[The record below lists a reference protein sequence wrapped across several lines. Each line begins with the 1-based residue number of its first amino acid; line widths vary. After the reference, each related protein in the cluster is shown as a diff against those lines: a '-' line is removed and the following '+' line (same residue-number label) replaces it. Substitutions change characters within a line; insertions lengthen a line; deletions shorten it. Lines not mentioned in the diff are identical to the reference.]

1 MDKDHQILF
10 SSNGDSGLPGP
21 LGAFDDFNPVE
32 DRPIAAST
40 AVVSLGFLRGALRRT
55 IAFWCLLGL
64 VGMVIGVGVYLKRPP
79 PAKASTS
86 VLLTYQPGQDPTSAV
101 LDNQAMAQSRSVAE
115 MAMAKLGVQQSVGS
129 FVAATTVTVV
139 TQRVLQITVSAK
151 TSSDAVSRANAVAAS
166 FLALHASQIETDQN
180 LVLKALQNTLT
191 QAEATVSTISS
202 QISKVSGEAPT
213 AQQAQQ
219 LKNLKSQLTAAQ
231 GQVAIDQNSLQQ
243 NKVNTNELSAISGS
257 VILDPAM
264 ALPQSKTKYL
274 VIYAIV
280 GLIVGLAL
288 GMGIVVVRTI
298 VSDRLRRR
306 DDVAT
311 AMGVPVKL
319 SVPPVPLSRWR
330 PGRRGLAAAQQPAV
344 RRITEYLRA
353 ALPRPLK
360 GTAALA
366 VVPVDETQVAAL
378 SLVSLAV
385 SCAQEGRRVVV
396 ADLVEGA
403 PVAALLQARGSG
415 VRSVTVN
422 GTQLTLAV
430 PEGDDLAP
438 AGPVGQV
445 SADAQRS
452 EFAALVQEAVAD
464 ADVLLTLVALDP
476 SVGAEYVASWATSA
490 VAVVTAGRS
499 SWARVQAAGEMS
511 RLAGLP
517 MSSAVLVGA
526 DRADESLGETD
537 RLHGRTS
544 LADLG

>member
-1 MDKDHQILF
+1 
-10 SSNGDSGLPGP
+10 
-21 LGAFDDFNPVE
+21 
-32 DRPIAAST
+32 
-40 AVVSLGFLRGALRRT
+40 
-55 IAFWCLLGL
+55 
-64 VGMVIGVGVYLKRPP
+64 
-79 PAKASTS
+79 
-86 VLLTYQPGQDPTSAV
+86 
-101 LDNQAMAQSRSVAE
+101 
-115 MAMAKLGVQQSVGS
+115 
-129 FVAATTVTVV
+129 
-139 TQRVLQITVSAK
+139 
-151 TSSDAVSRANAVAAS
+151 
-166 FLALHASQIETDQN
+166 
-180 LVLKALQNTLT
+180 
-191 QAEATVSTISS
+191 
-202 QISKVSGEAPT
+202 
-213 AQQAQQ
+213 
-219 LKNLKSQLTAAQ
+219 
-231 GQVAIDQNSLQQ
+231 
-243 NKVNTNELSAISGS
+243 
-257 VILDPAM
+257 M

-274 VIYAIV
+274 AIYAIA

-330 PGRRGLAAAQQPAV
+330 PGRRGLAAAQHPAV

-385 SCAQEGRRVVV
+385 SCAQEGRSVVV

-403 PVAALLQARGSG
+403 PVAALLQDRGPG

-452 EFAALVQEAVAD
+452 EFAAAGPGGLR
-464 ADVLLTLVALDP
+464 LTRTCCSHWWP
-476 SVGAEYVASWATSA
+476 SIPRSAPNTWRAGPASA

-499 SWARVQAAGEMS
+499 SWAKVQAAGEMS